1 MEEPNNICK
10 DCGSDEVF
18 VKCDY
23 PALTTI
29 INKMNITLD
38 TYRELEEKGVYIH
51 YLPEHYNDGSN
62 LNFSIEFRK
71 HKTQTGWYND
81 NHEFGDVSDTMYKSL
96 QLAKWY
102 LEDPKRIDLINS
114 GYHNPEYI
122 KYKDDM
128 KEFLSTI
135 TKF

>member
-1 MEEPNNICK
+1 MGELPIIKILTMNN
-10 DCGSDEVF
+10 
-18 VKCDY
+18 
-23 PALTTI
+23 
-29 INKMNITLD
+29 TLE
-38 TYRELEEKGVYIH
+38 TYRELEENGIYIH

-71 HKTQTGWYND
+71 QKTQTGWYND

-122 KYKDDM
+122 KYKNDM